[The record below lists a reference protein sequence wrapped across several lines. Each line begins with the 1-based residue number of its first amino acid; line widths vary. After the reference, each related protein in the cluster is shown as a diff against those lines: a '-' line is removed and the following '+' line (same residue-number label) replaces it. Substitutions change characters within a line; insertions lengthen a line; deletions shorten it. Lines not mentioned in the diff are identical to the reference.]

1 MLKLSCRV
9 LGGHV
14 EVKLSSLSS
23 VADVRVLAGSAQRL
37 SKCCLLLLLLPL
49 LYADANQALSFE
61 KKLVAALDAA
71 GVPVDDGATAEDA
84 TATVEA
90 SAEAAA
96 GGDEPK
102 KSGGVFGYLFGG
114 GGARD
119 EAEAEAESAEGE
131 LKGNTRAGLAP
142 VSGSEKREGA
152 IPKPW

>member
-1 MLKLSCRV
+1 MFA
-9 LGGHV
+9 
-14 EVKLSSLSS
+14 SLL
-23 VADVRVLAGSAQRL
+23 VRCNVSA
-37 SKCCLLLLLLPL
+37 SAACLLLLLLPP

-71 GVPVDDGATAEDA
+71 GVPVDEGATAEDA

-90 SAEAAA
+90 SAEATA

-119 EAEAEAESAEGE
+119 EAEAEAEPAEGE
-131 LKGNTRAGLAP
+131 LKGHAGWAGT